1 MRIGFA
7 KNDITPRVG
16 VELCGF
22 GPYINRH
29 SVFVRDRLWARAMVV
44 EAGGRTLV
52 LIGCDLIGVNL
63 DTTRRVRQLIGAAA
77 GVGEDDIMLHCTHTH
92 SGPTTCDLFGWGHA
106 DPPYMEV
113 LPQRI
118 AKAAIDAL
126 ARRQEATLS
135 YAPGP
140 CEGIGINRE
149 YEPANPPLAEALRE
163 DWRPQKPELTD
174 TVCHVLKAEA
184 GGKVIGFASYFG
196 CHPVVCCQETRYIH
210 GDYAGV
216 ATNVLEREFG
226 PSAVGLFLQGAQGD
240 VNTCVVHRGEQD
252 SLLALDVIA
261 ARYARAVRSALAAAG
276 PIAVG
281 ELRSARR
288 KATFTRVDARAGDL
302 RELLAQKE
310 AVLHAGDASD
320 ASFDVR
326 MAAVYAAALRR
337 LIARM
342 AAGES
347 LSSPTELQ
355 ALRIGPLRLLG
366 APFEIFRAI
375 KEDVVA
381 AAAPLTLVMG
391 LTNDC
396 ASYAT
401 DRDTTARGG
410 YAAQQVPFMVGQLP
424 YRDIH
429 GELVAQLSALAA
441 SV

>member
-1 MRIGFA
+1 MKIGFA

-29 SVFVRDRLWARAMVV
+29 STFVRDRLWARAMAV
-44 EAGGRTLV
+44 EAGGRTIV
-52 LIGCDLIGVNL
+52 LISCDLIGVNL
-63 DTTRRVRQLIGAAA
+63 DTTRRVRQLVGAAT
-77 GVGEDDIMLHCTHTH
+77 GVAADNILLHCTHTH
-92 SGPTTCDLFGWGHA
+92 SGPTTCELVGWADMDL
-106 DPPYMEV
+106 PYMEL

-118 AKAAIDAL
+118 ARAAIDAV
-126 ARRQEATLS
+126 ARVQEATLR
-135 YAPGP
+135 YGFGP

-149 YEPANPPLAEALRE
+149 YEPANPPLAQTLCE

-174 TVCHVLKAEA
+174 TVCHVLAAEA

-196 CHPVVCCQETRYIH
+196 CHPVVCCQETHYIH

-216 ATNVLEREFG
+216 ATNTLEREFG
-226 PSAVGLFLQGAQGD
+226 PAAVGLFLQGAQGD

-261 ARYARAVRSALAAAG
+261 ARYARAVRSALAAAK
-276 PIAVG
+276 PVAADDV
-281 ELRSARR
+281 RAARMDV
-288 KATFTRVDARAGDL
+288 TFTRVPLKIDDL
-302 RELLAQKE
+302 RRMLAQPE
-310 AVLHAGDASD
+310 ALLHTPDASD
-320 ASFDVR
+320 ASHDIR
-326 MAAVYAAALRR
+326 MATVYAVTLRR

-342 AAGES
+342 EAG
-347 LSSPTELQ
+347 LPLTVPTELQ

-381 AAAPLTLVMG
+381 ATGPASLVMG

-401 DRDTTARGG
+401 DRATNARGG
-410 YAAQQVPFMVGQLP
+410 YAAQQVPIMLGQLP

-429 GELVAQLSALAA
+429 GELVERLVALAA
-441 SV
+441 GV